1 MIIQR
6 LRFILENETL
16 SHSLNAKSS
25 TRSRTLSQDD
35 SLDASLFSTSMV
47 ELSIELEWARRT
59 ERSNKPEKATL
70 SQALADITKCT
81 SILLTLEATSHSQ
94 CCRYCLKSLLIW
106 VM

>member
-59 ERSNKPEKATL
+59 ERSDKPEKTRL
-70 SQALADITKCT
+70 SRVLPDITMFT
-81 SILLTLEATSHSQ
+81 SILLTVEATSHSQ
-94 CCRYCLKSLLIW
+94 RCRYCLKSLFIW